1 METKLSVA
9 DLERDGEAALE
20 RVRGG
25 GRVVVER
32 DGEPVAVLAPPA
44 PADPKPVT
52 SWRELA
58 ELLHHLPPLDD
69 GFAADLAAIRA
80 EQPLACFPEWPD

>member
-9 DLERDGEAALE
+9 ELEQDVEAALE

-32 DGEPVAVLAPPA
+32 DGEPVAVILPLVPERDLTWAEFVVLMQGAPRPDA
-44 PADPKPVT
+44 GYAD
-52 SWRELA
+52 
-58 ELLHHLPPLDD
+58 
-69 GFAADLAAIRA
+69 DLEAVQA
-80 EQPLACFPEWPD
+80 EQEPF